1 LISKTASAIKSP
13 CPAGSKEG
21 LLNTCEAVCDS
32 SWENFGFSCV
42 SGCPANTTH
51 CGILCLGEGVDCTE
65 KVGEVT
71 DKVIDVAISATASLA
86 GIGALF
92 LAKDVADLADA
103 IDYPTCSSADVGV

>member
-1 LISKTASAIKSP
+1 M
-13 CPAGSKEG
+13 
-21 LLNTCEAVCDS
+21 NTCEAVCDS